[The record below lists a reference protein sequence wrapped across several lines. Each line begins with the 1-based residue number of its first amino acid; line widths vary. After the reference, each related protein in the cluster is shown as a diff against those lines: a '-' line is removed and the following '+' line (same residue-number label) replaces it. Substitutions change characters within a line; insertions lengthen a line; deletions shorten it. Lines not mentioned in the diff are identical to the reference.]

1 MLKLLKGECQP
12 PTIINTDLIKFIQ
25 LDKLGKRSSIV
36 ICMND
41 DFSNVLNVD
50 YDLSKYSSEIEA
62 MENFLIFLNGPET
75 STDQFG
81 IYPVKLG

>member
-12 PTIINTDLIKFIQ
+12 PTIINTDLIKFTQ
-25 LDKLGKRSSIV
+25 PDERGSSII
-36 ICMND
+36 ICMNE

-62 MENFLIFLNGPET
+62 MEKFLIFLNGSET

>member
-62 MENFLIFLNGPET
+62 MENFLIFLHGPET

>member
-25 LDKLGKRSSIV
+25 LDELGRRSSIV

-50 YDLSKYSSEIEA
+50 YNLSKYSSEIEA
-62 MENFLIFLNGPET
+62 MEKFLIFLNGSET